1 MVLAASLDGKPVLLH
16 PAAEVPNG
24 TRVK

>member
-1 MVLAASLDGKPVLLH
+1 VLAASLDGQPVLLH
-16 PAAEVPNG
+16 PDAQDPNG